1 MYPSTC
7 PRSSSIYLQSSRL
20 TDSLL
25 QETCVT
31 IAIESDE
38 TTQAGLITHSNKKPP
53 GEFTGGFLLEWV
65 RLWYNRGDFSPIP
78 WKGRGMK
85 TITIAVIIPT
95 YNESD
100 NIEALAKEI
109 LALRLSTSTTLR
121 PCSGRASG
129 GTSGQALSDTTK
141 IIIVDDNSPDGTG
154 KIADELAK
162 LYSGIK
168 VIHRPAKLGLG
179 TAYIAGFKE
188 ALALGADCVVTMDAD
203 FSHHPSYIP
212 DLVASSRDAQ
222 LVIGSRYVGGGGT
235 VNWGLRRQI
244 LSRGANAFA
253 RLALGIKAHDCTAGF
268 RCYRRV
274 VLESIELNE
283 IFSDGYSFLI
293 EMLYKCQR
301 RGWEIGEVPIIFEDR
316 RHGASKISQREIF
329 KALYTVLC
337 LGCKRVFRRG

>member
-1 MYPSTC
+1 
-7 PRSSSIYLQSSRL
+7 
-20 TDSLL
+20 
-25 QETCVT
+25 
-31 IAIESDE
+31 
-38 TTQAGLITHSNKKPP
+38 
-53 GEFTGGFLLEWV
+53 
-65 RLWYNRGDFSPIP
+65 
-78 WKGRGMK
+78 MK
-85 TITIAVIIPT
+85 TMAIAVIIPT

-109 LALRLSTSTTLR
+109 LALRLGPST
-121 PCSGRASG
+121 G
-129 GTSGQALSDTTK
+129 SGQALGDTTEAIA

-154 KIADELAK
+154 KIADELAE
-162 LYSGIK
+162 LYSGIN

-179 TAYIAGFKE
+179 TAHIAGFKE

-212 DLVASSRDAQ
+212 DLVAGSRDAQ
-222 LVIGSRYVGGGGT
+222 LVIGSRYVDGGGT

-253 RLALGIKAHDCTAGF
+253 RLVLGIRAHDCTAGF
-268 RCYRRV
+268 RCYRRGM
-274 VLESIELNE
+274 LESIELNE

-316 RHGASKISQREIF
+316 RHGTSKISRREIF
-329 KALYTVLC
+329 NALYTVLC